1 MDISIAMCTYNGS
14 KFLDEQLSSIREQT
28 KLPHELVIC
37 DDGSTDATPRIVHAF
52 ALDAPFPVRFFRN
65 QATWGSTRNFEKAI
79 KLCTGQAIALCDQDD
94 IWLPNK
100 LERLAS
106 VLDSEPQ
113 VGGVCSNAFLMDET
127 SEYFPDSLWERRNFT
142 PRMQAAFQ
150 RNSALQLLQY
160 NAATGATFV
169 FRSEF
174 VKQVTP
180 IPPEWVHDAWIA
192 LLVATQSRVKLLP
205 EKLISYRIHPAQ
217 QIGVRPRA
225 TISAALLV
233 RRWTVL
239 ADRLATLPV
248 DPIISRLVH
257 KRLRFFETRAALKQ
271 ERLLGRFIA
280 ASSTLPG
287 YFRFA
292 RGLFS
297 YLRDIANGS
306 YPIVA
311 IQAQSVPAMHRNS
324 KSTR

>member
-1 MDISIAMCTYNGS
+1 MDISVAMCTYNGS
-14 KFLDEQLSSIREQT
+14 KFLAEQLSSIREQT

-52 ALDAPFPVRFFRN
+52 ALDAPFPVRFFCNR
-65 QATWGSTRNFEKAI
+65 ATLGSTRNFDKAI
-79 KLCTGQAIALCDQDD
+79 NLCAGQAIALCDQDD
-94 IWLPNK
+94 IWQPNK
-100 LERLAS
+100 LEQLAS
-106 VLDSEPQ
+106 VLGSEPH

-127 SEYFPDSLWERRNFT
+127 SECFSDSLWERRNFT

-192 LLVATQSRVKLLP
+192 LLVATQSRVQLVP

-217 QIGVRPRA
+217 QIGVGPRA
-225 TISAALLV
+225 TVSDAVLV

-239 ADRLATLPV
+239 AARLATLPV
-248 DPIISRLVH
+248 DPSISQLVH
-257 KRLRFFETRAALKQ
+257 KRLRFLESRAALKQ
-271 ERLLGRFIA
+271 ERLLGRVIA
-280 ASSTLPG
+280 ASCTLPG

-297 YLRDIANGS
+297 YLRDIANAS
-306 YPIVA
+306 YPGTISA
-311 IQAQSVPAMHRNS
+311 S
-324 KSTR
+324 KVKL

>member
-1 MDISIAMCTYNGS
+1 MDISVAMCTYNGS
-14 KFLDEQLSSIREQT
+14 KFLAEQLSSIREQT

-52 ALDAPFPVRFFRN
+52 ALDAPFPVRFFCNR
-65 QATWGSTRNFEKAI
+65 ATLGSTRNFDKAI
-79 KLCTGQAIALCDQDD
+79 NLCAGQAIALCDQDD
-94 IWLPNK
+94 IWQPNK
-100 LERLAS
+100 LEQLAS
-106 VLDSEPQ
+106 VLGSEPH

-127 SEYFPDSLWERRNFT
+127 SECFSDSLWERRNFT

-192 LLVATQSRVKLLP
+192 LLVATQSRVQLVP

-217 QIGVRPRA
+217 QIGVGPRA
-225 TISAALLV
+225 TVSDAVLV
-233 RRWTVL
+233 RRWAVL
-239 ADRLATLPV
+239 AARLATLPV
-248 DPIISRLVH
+248 DPSISQLVH
-257 KRLRFFETRAALKQ
+257 KRLRFLESRAALKQ
-271 ERLLGRFIA
+271 ERLLGRVIA
-280 ASSTLPG
+280 ASCTLPG

-297 YLRDIANGS
+297 YLRDIANAS
-306 YPIVA
+306 YPGTISA
-311 IQAQSVPAMHRNS
+311 S
-324 KSTR
+324 KVKL

>member
-14 KFLDEQLSSIREQT
+14 KFLGEQLSSILEQT
-28 KLPHELVIC
+28 KLPHELVVC
-37 DDGSTDATPRIVHAF
+37 DDASTDATSQIVEAF

-65 QATWGSTRNFEKAI
+65 QATLGSTRNFEKAI
-79 KLCTGQAIALCDQDD
+79 SLCVGQAIALCDQDD

-113 VGGVCSNAFLMDET
+113 VGGVCSNAFLMDER
-127 SEYFPDSLWERRNFT
+127 SEPFPDSLWERRNFT
-142 PRMQAAFQ
+142 PRLQAAFQ

-174 VKQVTP
+174 VKQITP

-192 LLVATQSRVKLLP
+192 LLVATQSRVQLVP
-205 EKLISYRIHPAQ
+205 EKLISYRIHAAQ
-217 QIGVRPRA
+217 QIGVRPSRLGMQNARA
-225 TISAALLV
+225 TASDALLV

-239 ADRLATLPV
+239 AAKLATLPV
-248 DPIISRLVH
+248 DPIIRRLVQ
-257 KRLRFFETRAALKQ
+257 KRLMFFETRAALKQ
-271 ERLLGRFIA
+271 ERLLGRVIA
-280 ASSTLPG
+280 ASRTLPG

-306 YPIVA
+306 YPGA
-311 IQAQSVPAMHRNS
+311 IGAGDA
-324 KSTR
+324 

>member
-14 KFLDEQLSSIREQT
+14 KFLAEQLSSIREQT

-37 DDGSTDATPRIVHAF
+37 DDASTDATPRMVDAF

-65 QATWGSTRNFEKAI
+65 QATLGSTRNFEKAI
-79 KLCTGQAIALCDQDD
+79 NLCSGQAIALCDQDD

-106 VLDSEPQ
+106 VLESEPQ
-113 VGGVCSNAFLMDET
+113 VGGVCSNAFLMDES
-127 SEYFPDSLWERRNFT
+127 SESFPESLWERRNFT
-142 PRMQAAFQ
+142 PRMQAAFH

-192 LLVATQSRVKLLP
+192 LLVATQSRVQLLP
-205 EKLISYRIHPAQ
+205 EKLISYRLHPAQ
-217 QIGVRPRA
+217 QIGVRPVGLGLQNARA
-225 TISAALLV
+225 TVSDALLV

-239 ADRLATLPV
+239 ASRLATLTV
-248 DPIISRLVH
+248 DPIVSQLVH
-257 KRLRFFETRAALKQ
+257 KRLRFLETRAALKQ
-271 ERLLGRFIA
+271 ERLLGRVIA
-280 ASSTLPG
+280 ASCTLPG

-292 RGLFS
+292 RGLFELS
-297 YLRDIANGS
+297 ARYSQR
-306 YPIVA
+306 
-311 IQAQSVPAMHRNS
+311 
-324 KSTR
+324 

>member
-1 MDISIAMCTYNGS
+1 MDISVAMCTYNGS
-14 KFLDEQLSSIREQT
+14 KFLAEQLSSIREQT

-65 QATWGSTRNFEKAI
+65 QATLGSTRNFEKAI
-79 KLCTGQAIALCDQDD
+79 NLCAGQAIALCDQDD
-94 IWLPNK
+94 IWQPNK
-100 LERLAS
+100 LERLAG

-127 SEYFPDSLWERRNFT
+127 SECFPDSLWERRNFT

-150 RNSALQLLQY
+150 RNSARQLLQY

-169 FRSEF
+169 FRSGF
-174 VKQVTP
+174 VKLVTP
-180 IPPEWVHDAWIA
+180 IPPDWVHDAWIA
-192 LLVATQSRVKLLP
+192 LLVATQSRVQLVP

-225 TISAALLV
+225 TVSDALLV
-233 RRWTVL
+233 RRWAVL
-239 ADRLATLPV
+239 AARLATLPV
-248 DPIISRLVH
+248 DPRISQLVQ
-257 KRLRFFETRAALKQ
+257 KRLRFLETRAALKQ
-271 ERLLGRFIA
+271 ERLLGRVIA
-280 ASSTLPG
+280 ASRTLPG

-297 YLRDIANGS
+297 YLRDIANAS
-306 YPIVA
+306 YPGTISA
-311 IQAQSVPAMHRNS
+311 S
-324 KSTR
+324 KVKL

>member
-1 MDISIAMCTYNGS
+1 MDISVAMCTYNGS
-14 KFLDEQLSSIREQT
+14 KFLAEQLSSIREQT

-52 ALDAPFPVRFFRN
+52 ALDAPFPVRFFCNR
-65 QATWGSTRNFEKAI
+65 ATLGSTRNFDKAI
-79 KLCTGQAIALCDQDD
+79 NLCAGQAIALCDQDD
-94 IWLPNK
+94 IWQPNK
-100 LERLAS
+100 LEQLAS
-106 VLDSEPQ
+106 VLGSEPH

-127 SEYFPDSLWERRNFT
+127 SECFSDSLWERRNFT

-192 LLVATQSRVKLLP
+192 LLVATQSRVQLVP

-225 TISAALLV
+225 TVSDATLV

-239 ADRLATLPV
+239 AARLATLPV

-257 KRLRFFETRAALKQ
+257 KRLRFLETRAALRQ
-271 ERLLGRFIA
+271 ERLLGRVIS
-280 ASSTLPG
+280 ASRTLPG

-297 YLRDIANGS
+297 YLRDIANAS
-306 YPIVA
+306 YPGTISA
-311 IQAQSVPAMHRNS
+311 S
-324 KSTR
+324 KVKL

>member
-14 KFLDEQLSSIREQT
+14 KFLAEQLNSIREQT

-37 DDGSTDATPRIVHAF
+37 DDGSTDATPRIVDAF

-65 QATWGSTRNFEKAI
+65 QATLGSTRNFEKAI
-79 KLCTGQAIALCDQDD
+79 NLCAGQAIALCDQDD
-94 IWLPNK
+94 TWQPNK

-127 SEYFPDSLWERRNFT
+127 SECFPDSLWERRNFT

-150 RNSALQLLQY
+150 RNSARQLLQY

-192 LLVATQSRVKLLP
+192 LLVATQSRVQLVP

-217 QIGVRPRA
+217 QIGVGPRA
-225 TISAALLV
+225 TVSDAVLV

-239 ADRLATLPV
+239 AARLATLRV
-248 DPIISRLVH
+248 DPSISQLVH
-257 KRLRFFETRAALKQ
+257 KRLRFLETRAALKQ
-271 ERLLGRFIA
+271 ERLLGRVIA
-280 ASSTLPG
+280 ASCTLPG

-306 YPIVA
+306 YPGTISA
-311 IQAQSVPAMHRNS
+311 S
-324 KSTR
+324 KVKV

>member
-1 MDISIAMCTYNGS
+1 MDISVAMCTYNGS
-14 KFLDEQLSSIREQT
+14 KFLAEQLSSIREQT
-28 KLPHELVIC
+28 KQPHELVIC
-37 DDGSTDATPRIVHAF
+37 DDDSTDATPRIVHAF

-65 QATWGSTRNFEKAI
+65 QATLGSTRNFEKAI
-79 KLCTGQAIALCDQDD
+79 NLCAGQAIALCDQDD
-94 IWLPNK
+94 IWQPTK

-127 SEYFPDSLWERRNFT
+127 SECFPDSLWERRNFT
-142 PRMQAAFQ
+142 PRMQAAFR

-192 LLVATQSRVKLLP
+192 LLVATQSRVQLVP

-217 QIGVRPRA
+217 QIGVGPRA
-225 TISAALLV
+225 TVSDAVLV
-233 RRWTVL
+233 RRWRVL
-239 ADRLATLPV
+239 AARLATLPV
-248 DPIISRLVH
+248 DPIISQLVH
-257 KRLRFFETRAALKQ
+257 KRLRFLETRAALRQ
-271 ERLLGRFIA
+271 ERLLGRVIA
-280 ASSTLPG
+280 ASRTLPG

-297 YLRDIANGS
+297 YLRDIANDS
-306 YPIVA
+306 YPGTISA
-311 IQAQSVPAMHRNS
+311 S
-324 KSTR
+324 KVKL

>member
-1 MDISIAMCTYNGS
+1 MDISVAMCTYNGS
-14 KFLDEQLSSIREQT
+14 KFLAEQLNSIREQT
-28 KLPHELVIC
+28 KLPLELVIC
-37 DDGSTDATPRIVHAF
+37 DDDSTDATPRIVHAF
-52 ALDAPFPVRFFRN
+52 ALDAPFPVRFFRS
-65 QATWGSTRNFEKAI
+65 QATLGSTRNFEKAI
-79 KLCTGQAIALCDQDD
+79 NLCAGQAIALCDQDD
-94 IWLPNK
+94 IWQPNK

-127 SEYFPDSLWERRNFT
+127 SECFPDSLWERRNFT

-150 RNSALQLLQY
+150 RNSARQLLQY

-192 LLVATQSRVKLLP
+192 LLVATQSRVQLVP
-205 EKLISYRIHPAQ
+205 EKLIRYRIHPAQ
-217 QIGVRPRA
+217 QIGVGPRA
-225 TISAALLV
+225 TVSDAVLV

-239 ADRLATLPV
+239 AAKLATLPV
-248 DPIISRLVH
+248 DRSISQLVH
-257 KRLRFFETRAALKQ
+257 KRLRFLETRAALKQ
-271 ERLLGRFIA
+271 ERLLGRVIA
-280 ASSTLPG
+280 ASCTLPG

-297 YLRDIANGS
+297 YLRDIANAS
-306 YPIVA
+306 YPGTISA
-311 IQAQSVPAMHRNS
+311 S
-324 KSTR
+324 KVKL

>member
-1 MDISIAMCTYNGS
+1 MDISVAMCTYNGS
-14 KFLDEQLSSIREQT
+14 KFLAEQLSSIREQT

-37 DDGSTDATPRIVHAF
+37 DDDSTDATPRIVHAF

-65 QATWGSTRNFEKAI
+65 QATLGSTRNFEKAI
-79 KLCTGQAIALCDQDD
+79 NLCEGQAIALCDQDD
-94 IWLPNK
+94 IWQPNK

-127 SEYFPDSLWERRNFT
+127 SECFPDSLWERRNFT

-160 NAATGATFV
+160 NAATGATFA

-192 LLVATQSRVKLLP
+192 LLVATQSRVQLVP

-217 QIGVRPRA
+217 QIGVEAQGHGLRRHA
-225 TISAALLV
+225 CEALDGA
-233 RRWTVL
+233 RGQ
-239 ADRLATLPV
+239 A
-248 DPIISRLVH
+248 
-257 KRLRFFETRAALKQ
+257 
-271 ERLLGRFIA
+271 
-280 ASSTLPG
+280 G
-287 YFRFA
+287 YFTCRSDHQPVGAQAPQVSRDTRRLEA
-292 RGLFS
+292 RTLAWPCHLGQPHVAGIFSLCPGLVQLS
-297 YLRDIANGS
+297 ARY
-306 YPIVA
+306 
-311 IQAQSVPAMHRNS
+311 S
-324 KSTR
+324 K

>member
-1 MDISIAMCTYNGS
+1 MDISVAMCTYNGG
-14 KFLDEQLSSIREQT
+14 KFLAEQLSSIREQT

-37 DDGSTDATPRIVHAF
+37 DDGSTDATQRIVHAF

-65 QATWGSTRNFEKAI
+65 QATLGSTRNFEKAI
-79 KLCTGQAIALCDQDD
+79 NLCAGQAIALCDQDD
-94 IWLPNK
+94 IWQPNK
-100 LERLAS
+100 LERLAG

-113 VGGVCSNAFLMDET
+113 VGGVCSDAFLMDET
-127 SEYFPDSLWERRNFT
+127 SECFPDSLWERRNFT

-150 RNSALQLLQY
+150 RNSARQLLQY

-192 LLVATQSRVKLLP
+192 LLVATQSRVQLVP

-225 TISAALLV
+225 AVSDAVLV
-233 RRWTVL
+233 RRWIVL
-239 ADRLATLPV
+239 AARLATLSV
-248 DPIISRLVH
+248 DPSISQLVH
-257 KRLRFFETRAALKQ
+257 KRLRFLETRAALKQ
-271 ERLLGRFIA
+271 ERLLGRVIA
-280 ASSTLPG
+280 ASRTLPG

-297 YLRDIANGS
+297 YLRDIANAS
-306 YPIVA
+306 YPGTISA
-311 IQAQSVPAMHRNS
+311 S
-324 KSTR
+324 KVKL

>member
-1 MDISIAMCTYNGS
+1 MDISVAMCTYNGS
-14 KFLDEQLSSIREQT
+14 KVLAEQLSSIREQT
-28 KLPHELVIC
+28 KLPHELVVC
-37 DDGSTDATPRIVHAF
+37 DDDSTDATPRIVHAF

-65 QATWGSTRNFEKAI
+65 QATLGSTRNFEKAI
-79 KLCTGQAIALCDQDD
+79 NLCAGQAIALCDQDD
-94 IWLPNK
+94 IWQPNK

-127 SEYFPDSLWERRNFT
+127 SECFPDSLWERRNFT

-150 RNSALQLLQY
+150 RNSARQLLQY

-192 LLVATQSRVKLLP
+192 LLVATQSRVQLVP

-225 TISAALLV
+225 AVSDAVLV

-239 ADRLATLPV
+239 AARLATLPV
-248 DPIISRLVH
+248 DPSISQLVH
-257 KRLRFFETRAALKQ
+257 KRLRFLETRAALKQ
-271 ERLLGRFIA
+271 ERLLGRVIA
-280 ASSTLPG
+280 ASRTLPG

-297 YLRDIANGS
+297 YLRDIANAS
-306 YPIVA
+306 YPGTISA
-311 IQAQSVPAMHRNS
+311 S
-324 KSTR
+324 KVKP

>member
-52 ALDAPFPVRFFRN
+52 ALDAPFPVRLFRN

-94 IWLPNK
+94 LWLPNK

-106 VLDSEPQ
+106 VLDREPQ
-113 VGGVCSNAFLMDET
+113 VGGVCSNAFLMDEI
-127 SEYFPDSLWERRNFT
+127 SECFPDSLWERRNFT

-174 VKQVTP
+174 VKRVTP

-192 LLVATQSRVKLLP
+192 LLVATQSPVHLVP

-217 QIGVRPRA
+217 QIGVRPAGLGMQNAR
-225 TISAALLV
+225 SAVSDAMLV

-248 DPIISRLVH
+248 DPSISRLVH
-257 KRLRFFETRAALKQ
+257 KRLRFLETRAALKQ
-271 ERLLGRFIA
+271 ERLLRRVIA
-280 ASSTLPG
+280 ASCTLPG

-297 YLRDIANGS
+297 YLRDIANGG
-306 YPIVA
+306 YRGA
-311 IQAQSVPAMHRNS
+311 IRAGDA
-324 KSTR
+324 

>member
-1 MDISIAMCTYNGS
+1 MDISVAMCTYKGS
-14 KFLDEQLSSIREQT
+14 KFLAEQLNSIREQT
-28 KLPHELVIC
+28 KLPLELVIC
-37 DDGSTDATPRIVHAF
+37 DDDSTDATPRIVHAF

-65 QATWGSTRNFEKAI
+65 QATLGSTRNFEKAI
-79 KLCTGQAIALCDQDD
+79 NLCTGQAIALCDQDD
-94 IWLPNK
+94 IWQPNK
-100 LERLAS
+100 LERLAG

-127 SEYFPDSLWERRNFT
+127 SECFPDSLWERRNFT

-150 RNSALQLLQY
+150 RNSARQLLQY

-192 LLVATQSRVKLLP
+192 LLVATQSRVQLVP

-217 QIGVRPRA
+217 QIGVGPRA
-225 TISAALLV
+225 TVSDALLV
-233 RRWTVL
+233 RRWAVL
-239 ADRLATLPV
+239 AARLATLPV
-248 DPIISRLVH
+248 DPRISQLVH
-257 KRLRFFETRAALKQ
+257 KRLRFLETRAALKQ
-271 ERLLGRFIA
+271 ERLLGRVIA
-280 ASSTLPG
+280 ASRTLPG

-297 YLRDIANGS
+297 YLRDIANAS
-306 YPIVA
+306 YPGTISA
-311 IQAQSVPAMHRNS
+311 S
-324 KSTR
+324 KVKL